1 MRMRLKQNLWM
12 FPAALLFGLWLSL
25 SYINPHDGTIPLNI
39 LVCQLSGARGT
50 FPMEINLTALLGL
63 TLRLTPFLVF
73 QALAGI
79 SFYRHY
85 CTASVYIFSR
95 MPNRLLWYAKE
106 CSILTLQ
113 TLLYQAL
120 ALAIAIGCAAIRCD
134 ITQLS
139 QGVPVLVYHLLI
151 WSLWTLA
158 FTLGVNLLA
167 IYVGS
172 STAFAILA
180 AIQVACISALMAVK
194 HLSDQSPTL
203 AASLARS
210 NPASCLILSWQTGRN
225 FQVMGGSLLLEGSL
239 TRVLLAAVVVAVVGG
254 ILVQRHDLLISDTD
268 GG

>member
-1 MRMRLKQNLWM
+1 MRMWLKQNLWM

-25 SYINPHDGTIPLNI
+25 SYINPHEGTIPLNI

-50 FPMEINLTALLGL
+50 FPLEIHLNALLGL

-113 TLLYQAL
+113 TLLYLAL
-120 ALAIAIGCAAIRCD
+120 VLAIAVGCAAVRCD

-151 WSLWTLA
+151 WSLWTLG

-180 AIQVACISALMAVK
+180 ALQVACISALMAVEP
-194 HLSDQSPTL
+194 LSDQSPTL
-203 AASLARS
+203 AASVARA
-210 NPASCLILSWQTGRN
+210 NPASCLILSWQTSRR
-225 FQVMGGSLLLEGSL
+225 FSVMGGSLLLEDSL
-239 TRVLLAAVVVAVVGG
+239 AWVLLAAIVVAVVGG